1 MLYETTSQDIKTEF
15 SPGDAFL
22 SGSSEGMGSSG
33 IFGPWY
39 SSFREKTLERYFYA
53 IPNLQSILED
63 YRSPIAIDPF
73 PQSKS
78 ETTLTEE
85 SFRKV
90 RLREILEDMSNM
102 IEKIIQEEEDFKR
115 IDKVKLLKS
124 ISEMLSNFNSEQ
136 LKIPRDELFRRIRRI
151 ITLESVFGMLSELSP
166 EEIKDFDEMVKR
178 RPLFE

>member
-1 MLYETTSQDIKTEF
+1 MWRKISIRSNK
-15 SPGDAFL
+15 
-22 SGSSEGMGSSG
+22 
-33 IFGPWY
+33 
-39 SSFREKTLERYFYA
+39 
-53 IPNLQSILED
+53 ILED
-63 YRSPIAIDPF
+63 I
-73 PQSKS
+73 
-78 ETTLTEE
+78 
-85 SFRKV
+85 
-90 RLREILEDMSNM
+90 SNM
-102 IEKIIQEEEDFKR
+102 IEEIIQEEEDFER